1 VSPERPHVAVMCDVE
16 RPTGGPRL
24 LRCLALAEELTSRE
38 VAVTFMCDPVEG
50 GQAEAQLRARGLEAV
65 PLPAGVEKLPAL
77 LDRLGAHAVVVDS
90 PTPPSGLY
98 DAVRQTGRGTLAIA
112 DTNRDAAAADVVV
125 VPHVGAEEATA
136 ANPAGGSVLAGV
148 DYALMRNDVLAN
160 RPISAPRPRGAEI
173 PAVVALLDDARS
185 VTALA
190 RVLVATGRPFTA
202 TFLTS
207 VPDAADAAARVR
219 LAPRQQIE
227 VDEPGWKVH
236 QQVARADLVLTTP
249 TPATYEWLCLGSAVG
264 LAWVDE
270 DSVETYKRLMV
281 RRAVRGLGAV
291 ADLADDP
298 EAGTE
303 KAARLLSDAR
313 ERERL
318 ADVGWHLVD
327 GLGRARVADVLL
339 ELVSRSRPGTPG

>member
-1 VSPERPHVAVMCDVE
+1 MSPERPHVAVVCDVDSS
-16 RPTGGPRL
+16 TGGPRL
-24 LRCLALAEELTSRE
+24 FRCLALAEELIGRE
-38 VAVTFMCDPVEG
+38 VTVTFVCDPAEG
-50 GQAEAQLRARGLEAV
+50 GQAQAQLRARGLEAV
-65 PLPAGVEKLPAL
+65 APTAVEKLPAL
-77 LDRLGAHAVVVDS
+77 LDRLGARAVVVDS
-90 PTPPSGLY
+90 ATASHGTY
-98 DAVRQTGRGTLAIA
+98 DAIREAGRASLAIA
-112 DTNRDAAAADVVV
+112 DTRAEAGPADVVV
-125 VPHVGAEEATA
+125 VPHAGADEASAGGPT
-136 ANPAGGSVLAGV
+136 GGSVLAGV
-148 DYALMRNDVLAN
+148 DYVLMRNDVLAN
-160 RPISAPRPRGAEI
+160 RPITAPRPGGVEI
-173 PAVVALLDDARS
+173 PAVTVVLDDARS
-185 VTALA
+185 VTTLA
-190 RVLVATGRPFTA
+190 RVLAATGRPFSA

-207 VPDAADAAARVR
+207 VPDAAAAADRVR

-227 VDEPGWKVH
+227 VAEPGWKVH

-270 DSVETYKRLMV
+270 DSVAMYKWLMV

-298 EAGTE
+298 EAGTD

-318 ADVGWHLVD
+318 ADVAWHLVD

-339 ELVSRSRPGTPG
+339 EMVSRSRRGTPG